1 MVMVFALV
9 IMMVVSM
16 FFMSMLVMVV
26 MLMLMFVVM
35 RMFMGVLMLLM
46 MVMFVHVL
54 IFFNA
59 KCDNTCVGAFD
70 AAFDGLLEV
79 ICDIGDSQ

>member
-9 IMMVVSM
+9 IMMIV
-16 FFMSMLVMVV
+16 SMLVMVV
-26 MLMLMFVVM
+26 MLMLVFVVM
-35 RMFMGVLMLLM
+35 RMFMGVLVLI
-46 MVMFVHVL
+46 MVVVIMHVL

>member
-1 MVMVFALV
+1 MVMVFTLV
-9 IMMVVSM
+9 IMMIVSM

-26 MLMLMFVVM
+26 MLMLM
-35 RMFMGVLMLLM
+35 GVLVLLM
-46 MVMFVHVL
+46 IMMVLMHML

>member
-9 IMMVVSM
+9 SMMVVSM

-26 MLMLMFVVM
+26 VFLVS
-35 RMFMGVLMLLM
+35 M
-46 MVMFVHVL
+46 MVIMHVL
-54 IFFNA
+54 IFFNT

>member
-1 MVMVFALV
+1 MVMV
-9 IMMVVSM
+9 
-16 FFMSMLVMVV
+16 
-26 MLMLMFVVM
+26 LM
-35 RMFMGVLMLLM
+35 
-46 MVMFVHVL
+46 HVL

-79 ICDIGDSQ
+79 ISDIGDSQ

>member
-1 MVMVFALV
+1 MMVFALV

-26 MLMLMFVVM
+26 M
-35 RMFMGVLMLLM
+35 RMFMGVLVLI
-46 MVMFVHVL
+46 MVVVIMHVL

-79 ICDIGDSQ
+79 ICDIGDFQ

>member
-9 IMMVVSM
+9 IMMIVSM

-26 MLMLMFVVM
+26 MLMLM
-35 RMFMGVLMLLM
+35 GVLVLLM
-46 MVMFVHVL
+46 IMMVLMHVL

-70 AAFDGLLEV
+70 AAFDGLLEI

>member
-1 MVMVFALV
+1 MVMVFTLV
-9 IMMVVSM
+9 IMMIVSM

-26 MLMLMFVVM
+26 MLM
-35 RMFMGVLMLLM
+35 
-46 MVMFVHVL
+46 HVL

-70 AAFDGLLEV
+70 AAFDGLLEI

>member
-1 MVMVFALV
+1 MFVLLMVVV
-9 IMMVVSM
+9 IM
-16 FFMSMLVMVV
+16 
-26 MLMLMFVVM
+26 
-35 RMFMGVLMLLM
+35 
-46 MVMFVHVL
+46 HVL
-54 IFFNA
+54 IFFNS

>member
-1 MVMVFALV
+1 MVMMFALM
-9 IMMVVSM
+9 IMMIVSM

-26 MLMLMFVVM
+26 MLMFVLIMV
-35 RMFMGVLMLLM
+35 VLM
-46 MVMFVHVL
+46 HVF
-54 IFFNA
+54 IFFNT

-79 ICDIGDSQ
+79 ISDIGDSQ

>member
-1 MVMVFALV
+1 MVMVFALM
-9 IMMVVSM
+9 IMMVVRM

-26 MLMLMFVVM
+26 VLMFVFMFVVM
-35 RMFMGVLMLLM
+35 RMLIMVVVLM
-46 MVMFVHVL
+46 HVL

-59 KCDNTCVGAFD
+59 KCDNTCVGAFN

>member
-1 MVMVFALV
+1 MVMVFTLV
-9 IMMVVSM
+9 IMMIVSM

-35 RMFMGVLMLLM
+35 RMFMGVLIMV
-46 MVMFVHVL
+46 VMFVHVL
-54 IFFNA
+54 IFYNA

>member
-1 MVMVFALV
+1 MVMVFTLV
-9 IMMVVSM
+9 IMMIVSM

-35 RMFMGVLMLLM
+35 RMFMGVLIMV
-46 MVMFVHVL
+46 VMFVHVL

>member
-9 IMMVVSM
+9 IMMIVSM

-26 MLMLMFVVM
+26 MLMFVVM
-35 RMFMGVLMLLM
+35 RMFVLI
-46 MVMFVHVL
+46 MVMVVMLMHVL
-54 IFFNA
+54 IFFNT

-70 AAFDGLLEV
+70 AAFDGLFEV

>member
-9 IMMVVSM
+9 IMMIVSM

-35 RMFMGVLMLLM
+35 RMFMGVLIMV
-46 MVMFVHVL
+46 VMFVHVL